1 MESFLFQPQSWLGI
15 LGSVGL
21 VLAGHIANKYVIP
34 YLKIGK
40 RQQYAQYIAV
50 IADEVT
56 NDLKEKYPE
65 KDWIKHIDEAVD
77 KVIEVCQISP
87 TIARR
92 AVNASL
98 QRK

>member
-77 KVIEVCQISP
+77 KGS
-87 TIARR
+87 
-92 AVNASL
+92 
-98 QRK
+98 